1 MAERTM
7 SYARAIKIFHLGD
20 KVQAGLHSAIAKRND
35 IIKALAAEASFVGAL
50 PNVEP
55 NAMRR
60 LNELRQ
66 KIDTHSPTLENIAVL
81 KNHAQTTRAKAK
93 EVNAQGREVAKRVR
107 GRFQD
112 AAAAERQ
119 VAKLANAGAAEMKK
133 SRAGKKRVLKELT
146 KKTK

>member
-1 MAERTM
+1 MSKSFGTKLGFDMFAMAEKDNTRLRT
-7 SYARAIKIFHLGD
+7 AIEQRD
-20 KVQAGLHSAIAKRND
+20 D
-35 IIKALAAEASFVGAL
+35 IIKALAAEASFVGHI
-50 PNVEP
+50 PKVEP

-107 GRFQD
+107 GRFQE

-119 VAKLANAGAAEMKK
+119 VAKLANGGAAEMKK
-133 SRAGKKRVLKELT
+133 SRAGKKRVLKELK